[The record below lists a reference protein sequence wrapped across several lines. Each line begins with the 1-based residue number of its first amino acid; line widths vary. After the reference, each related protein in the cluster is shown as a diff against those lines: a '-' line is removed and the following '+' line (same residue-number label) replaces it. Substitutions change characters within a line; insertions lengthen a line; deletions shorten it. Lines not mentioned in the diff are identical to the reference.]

1 MFPGLTNFFTEKKII
16 DMLFPVD
23 SHLFH
28 SKIFSIDCSQLFY
41 IEVLQAFSVQF
52 CMPFFSSHLDSYVGE
67 ILECSVW
74 WYRMTKCHNELPVF

>member
-41 IEVLQAFSVQF
+41 IEVLQAFLCPVLHAFFQF
-52 CMPFFSSHLDSYVGE
+52 TFGQLC
-67 ILECSVW
+67 W
-74 WYRMTKCHNELPVF
+74 WDFRV